1 MHQPTPTVQHNALWP
16 WRCVVLLL
24 QRGWHIGCRQLR
36 SAWPQVDTLVTP
48 LSERPLWCVAA
59 GLLAGS
65 LLGTA
70 IDLPLMPLGAALLL
84 AGLVLLLPWPVPRLR
99 RCCRLGLVGLALTS
113 LQLAWQIDS
122 LPPHH
127 IARILPSLPRH
138 VTVEGTL
145 DRAVDARGDR
155 QYVYLRLHRL
165 EGAQRAQ
172 SVTGLVRLNVH
183 TTALPFLP
191 GDVVRVTRL
200 RLHQVHGS
208 HNPGGFDFERFMR
221 WQGIYAIGGVSN
233 PERLSL
239 QQRPEG
245 FRLDRTLAQW
255 RQRLRAGV
263 RALLPAPYDAVFLA
277 MVLGQRGDL
286 TPEVQQSFRAS
297 GTTHLLVVSGLNVS
311 CIAIGVLWVW
321 RTLLRLVRSWL
332 PRAWLPGWRPTPLA
346 ALLSIP
352 PVLLYCGLVGWE
364 VPATRAALMV
374 GSYLLA
380 LMLQRSREPLHALV
394 LAAALILLLEPT
406 AARDI
411 AFQLSF
417 VAVASIFIVSSST
430 AALANPGSALHR
442 WGQYLWL
449 YVLVNSAAYFG
460 TLPIIASAFHTVQT
474 FALLANLPLVP
485 LAGVLTQAGVA
496 ALGVLVLW
504 PALAPWVFAPFA
516 PLLTWAVTLVETVA
530 AWPAA
535 QLYIASPS
543 IAMVLGYYGLLG
555 SVLGWPRWRWRLPG
569 AGLCAMLVL
578 VSVGWQYLATRTPQL
593 RVTFLDVGAGDAIFV
608 QVPGKHQLLI
618 DGGGT
623 YDGRFDTG
631 MRLVAPFLWQHYVRR
646 FDLVALTHMHPNH
659 ARGLVSI
666 LRLFPAQH
674 LLTNG
679 SPATSEYVR
688 DLLTAGQRR
697 GTRQH
702 TAQEGPR
709 QWQWERLQV
718 TVLAPPD
725 TSTEQ
730 HTAWTPRNENDRS
743 LVLRLQY
750 GTVRLL
756 LTGDIEQATERWLL
770 AQGVDVR
777 ADILQ
782 VPHHGSKTSTSL
794 AFVQQVQP
802 RLGII
807 STGADNP
814 YGHPHAQVLHVL
826 AQQGIEVWRTDEHGA
841 ITITSDGTGYQIRAM
856 RPYRPTLP
864 GVGQGVA
871 QRALSREG
879 S

>member
-1 MHQPTPTVQHNALWP
+1 MAWCAFVRQGSLWY
-16 WRCVVLLL
+16 WGRVVPLL
-24 QRGWHIGCRQLR
+24 QRGWHGGCG
-36 SAWPQVDTLVTP
+36 QVCDTWQQADTLVTP
-48 LSERPLWCVAA
+48 LSERPLWCMAA

-70 IDLPLMPLGAALLL
+70 IDLPLVPLGAVLLL
-84 AGLVLLLPWPVPRLR
+84 AGLVLLPPWPVPQLQ

-113 LQLAWQIDS
+113 LQLAWQIYS
-122 LPPHH
+122 LPAHH
-127 IARILPSLPRH
+127 IARVLPSLPRY

-155 QYVYLRLHRL
+155 QYVYLRLRRL
-165 EGAQRAQ
+165 EGAQSAQ

-200 RLHQVHGS
+200 HLHQVRGS
-208 HNPGGFDFERFMR
+208 QNPGGFDFERFMR
-221 WQGIYAIGGVSN
+221 WQDIYVVGGVTN

-239 QQRPEG
+239 QHRPQG
-245 FRLDRTLAQW
+245 FRLDRTLEQW

-263 RALLPAPYDAVFLA
+263 RALLPAPYDGVFLA
-277 MVLGQRGDL
+277 MVLGQRSDL

-321 RTLLRLVRSWL
+321 RTLLRCVRSWL

-352 PVLLYCGLVGWE
+352 AVLLYCGLVGWE

-374 GSYLLA
+374 FSYLLA

-394 LAAALILLLEPT
+394 LAAALILLLEPA

-417 VAVASIFIVSSST
+417 VAVASIFIVSRRP
-430 AALANPGSALHR
+430 AATDDAGHALRR
-442 WGQYLWL
+442 WGHHLGLYL
-449 YVLVNSAAYFG
+449 LVNSAAYFG

-474 FALLANLPLVP
+474 FAILANLPLVP
-485 LAGVLTQAGVA
+485 LAGVLTQAGGA

-516 PLLTWAVTLVETVA
+516 PLLSWTVWLVETVA

-543 IAMVLGYYGLLG
+543 VPMVLGYYGLLG
-555 SVLGWPRWRWRLPG
+555 SILCWPRWRWRLPC
-569 AGLCAMLVL
+569 AGLCTALVL
-578 VSVGWQYLATRTPQL
+578 VSVGWQYLATRPSQL

-608 QVPGKHQLLI
+608 QVPGEHHLLI

-631 MRLVAPFLWQHYVRR
+631 TQIIAPFLWQHYVRR
-646 FDLVALTHMHPNH
+646 FDLIALTHMHPDH

-666 LRLFPAQH
+666 LGLFPAQH
-674 LLTNG
+674 LLTND
-679 SPATSEYVR
+679 SPITSDYVR
-688 DLLTAGQRR
+688 DLLTAGQRW
-697 GTRQH
+697 GTQRH
-702 TAQEGPR
+702 IAQEGPR

-725 TSTEQ
+725 TTAPQ
-730 HTAWTPRNENDRS
+730 YTAWHPRNENDRS

-750 GTVRLL
+750 GAIRLL

-777 ADILQ
+777 ADILK

-802 RLGII
+802 RVSII

-814 YGHPHAQVLHVL
+814 FGHPHPQVLDVL

-841 ITITSDGTGYQIRAM
+841 ITITSDGTGYQISAL

-871 QRALSREG
+871 RHALPQEG